1 MPNSIKFNFIVISFF
16 FKRNI
21 KNYFNKKNLNDEK
34 YSFLFDKPLADE
46 YICFDCETTGLNPE
60 IDDIVSIGAV
70 LIKDNT
76 IVSSKRFVRYVKP
89 KSCNLS
95 ENSIKVHHIREC
107 DLEDALDI
115 EDVVLE
121 FIDFIGNRTLVGYF
135 LDFDIRMINKYLK
148 PKIGINLPNKTIEVS
163 AVYHDFKI
171 ELIPQGFI
179 DLRFNT
185 ILEELDIPSFG
196 VHDSFND
203 ALMTSMIFLK
213 LKNTPNVKIN

>member
-1 MPNSIKFNFIVISFF
+1 MF
-16 FKRNI
+16 RNI

-46 YICFDCETTGLNPE
+46 YICFDCEKTGLNTE

-70 LIKDNT
+70 LIKDNI

-115 EDVVLE
+115 ENVVLE

-135 LDFDIRMINKYLK
+135 LDFDIRMVNKYLK

-203 ALMTSMIFLK
+203 ALMTAMIFLK
-213 LKNTPNVKIN
+213 LKNTPNVKIK

>member
-1 MPNSIKFNFIVISFF
+1 MF
-16 FKRNI
+16 RNI

-34 YSFLFDKPLADE
+34 YSFLFDKPVADE
-46 YICFDCETTGLNPE
+46 YICFDCETTGLDPE

-89 KSCNLS
+89 KSCNLT

-107 DLEDALDI
+107 DLKDALDI
-115 EDVVLE
+115 EDVVGE
-121 FIDFIGNRTLVGYF
+121 FLDFIENRTLVGYF
-135 LDFDIRMINKYLK
+135 LDFDIRMVNKYLK

-203 ALMTSMIFLK
+203 ALMTAMIFLK
-213 LKNTPNVKIN
+213 LKNTPNVKIR